1 MIQSRADSKGQ
12 PAFLSFRAMDQL
24 MQNIGG
30 ESFTYEEFK
39 QMYDSVPGI
48 KDIVKNFDENG
59 LTIDTK
65 EGGEDDAPTTSAD
78 NGDANVAAAAKRA
91 TNKSMGADL

>member
-1 MIQSRADSKGQ
+1 
-12 PAFLSFRAMDQL
+12 